1 MGRKRGKATAP
12 PAATTSTAL
21 NRADAAPT
29 RGTGVEE
36 LPDDRI
42 DYTDQ
47 HGVHWVADGGAALP
61 TVPFAPGTA
70 TLLLTTSPVAI
81 RGQLGRVQCATSL

>member
-1 MGRKRGKATAP
+1 MGKKRGKATAP

-21 NRADAAPT
+21 ARAEAAPT
-29 RGTGVEE
+29 QSTDVDE

-61 TVPFAPGTA
+61 TVPFAPSAA

-81 RGQLGRVQCATSL
+81 RGQLGSVR